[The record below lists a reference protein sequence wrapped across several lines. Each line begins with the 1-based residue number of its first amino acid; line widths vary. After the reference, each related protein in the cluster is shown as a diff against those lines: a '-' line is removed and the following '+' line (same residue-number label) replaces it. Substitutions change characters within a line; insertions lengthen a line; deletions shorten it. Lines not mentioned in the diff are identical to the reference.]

1 MFNDV
6 EALHLWTSTALL
18 PNNKN
23 HQLVIQS
30 YSSQLL
36 QMEQLSKLR
45 FYHI

>member
-6 EALHLWTSTALL
+6 EALHLWTSTASLL
-18 PNNKN
+18 SDKN
-23 HQLVIQS
+23 HQLVMQF

-36 QMEQLSKLR
+36 RMGKLR